1 LIDYGSRFYIESNG
15 TLHAS
20 NGQFSGNISGSSV
33 SGGSVSGAN
42 ITGGSISIHKGKFYL
57 EMGLETKNPSVS
69 GLTVGTEGFICNS
82 TLNSYSTT
90 NMHGAINL
98 SNKTIRIY
106 TGNLFDSGSYTA
118 LSGFHTLTVGGHTMS
133 FYNGFLVN
141 MD

>member
-1 LIDYGSRFYIESNG
+1 M
-15 TLHAS
+15 HAS
-20 NGQFSGNISGSSV
+20 S
-33 SGGSVSGAN
+33 GSVSGSLVSSGINASN
-42 ITGGSISIHKGKFYL
+42 ITAGRLNISDGSGHYL
-57 EMGLETKNPSVS
+57 RMGFSEGNNPSVS
-69 GLTVGTEGFICNS
+69 GLNVGSQGLVCNS

-106 TGNLFDSGSYTA
+106 TGALFDSSSYTA